1 LDRESEVFAA
11 ILRRFTD
18 SHREVAEQ
26 RGHEELLRFLDL
38 KEDVLRRMAARR
50 RVGVELLR
58 GLIDEVRHRLSY
70 DDESEANEAVH
81 RIIPALAAYESC
93 FQRQRDVCEHLVRQ
107 AAGERA
113 AANASESDLPDWD
126 AIVNARAGDSSG
138 LAELGKLITA
148 FRDGGDDG
156 APSFVPA
163 TKNDLKERLD
173 HLFPAERRFSDS
185 WVDRRLKDA
194 IACRIV
200 VKLPRADGQS
210 RRVPDIFQLSDAAVR
225 KYGRHL
231 PPESAGHT

>member
-1 LDRESEVFAA
+1 V
-11 ILRRFTD
+11 
-18 SHREVAEQ
+18 
-26 RGHEELLRFLDL
+26 
-38 KEDVLRRMAARR
+38 
-50 RVGVELLR
+50 
-58 GLIDEVRHRLSY
+58 
-70 DDESEANEAVH
+70 
-81 RIIPALAAYESC
+81 
-93 FQRQRDVCEHLVRQ
+93 
-107 AAGERA
+107 
-113 AANASESDLPDWD
+113 
-126 AIVNARAGDSSG
+126 
-138 LAELGKLITA
+138 
-148 FRDGGDDG
+148 
-156 APSFVPA
+156 PSFVPA